1 MSTDMRLK
9 DKVAV
14 VTGGSRGIGRAIAR
28 RYAGEGALVVVHYG
42 KNAEAA
48 AATVR
53 DIEAAGGKAFAAG
66 AELSSI
72 AEVER
77 FYKQLDDELKKRT
90 GSREF
95 HILVNNAGVA
105 FFRNMEQT
113 MEKEFDELFA
123 VNVKGA
129 FFVAQKALPR
139 LSEKGRIINISSGVS
154 KRPSK
159 DLIAYTMTKA
169 ALDAMTVALAAD
181 VGKRGITVNTIAPG
195 YTETD
200 INSQMLSDP
209 EVRKRIS
216 GMTALGRIGDV
227 EDIAGVAVFL
237 ASDESAWVTGQYIEA
252 SGGLML

>member
-1 MSTDMRLK
+1 MRLK

-28 RYAGEGALVVVHYG
+28 RFAQEGALVAVHYG

-53 DIEAAGGKAFAAG
+53 DIEAAGGKAFAIG
-66 AELSSI
+66 AELSAM
-72 AEVER
+72 AEIER

-113 MEKEFDELFA
+113 SEKEFDELFN

-129 FFVAQKALPR
+129 FFVTQKALPR
-139 LSEKGRIINISSGVS
+139 LREKGHVINISSGVS

-159 DLIAYTMTKA
+159 DLIAYSMTKA
-169 ALDAMTVALAAD
+169 ALDAMTVALAGEL
-181 VGKRGITVNTIAPG
+181 GKRGITVNTIAPG
-195 YTETD
+195 YTATD
-200 INSQMLSDP
+200 INAEMLKDP

-216 GMTALGRIGDV
+216 GMTVMGRIGDV
-227 EDIAGVAVFL
+227 EDIAGVALFL
-237 ASDESAWVTGQYIEA
+237 ASDESAWVTAQYIEA

>member
-1 MSTDMRLK
+1 VRLK

-28 RYAGEGALVVVHYG
+28 RFAQEGALVAVHYG

-53 DIEAAGGKAFAAG
+53 DIEAAGGKAFAIG
-66 AELSSI
+66 AELSAM
-72 AEVER
+72 AEIER

-113 MEKEFDELFA
+113 SEKEFDELFN

-129 FFVAQKALPR
+129 FFVTQKALPR
-139 LSEKGRIINISSGVS
+139 LREKGHVINISSGVS

-159 DLIAYTMTKA
+159 DLIAYSMTKA
-169 ALDAMTVALAAD
+169 ALDAMTVALAGEL
-181 VGKRGITVNTIAPG
+181 GKRGITVNTIAPG
-195 YTETD
+195 YTATD
-200 INSQMLSDP
+200 INAEMLKDP

-216 GMTALGRIGDV
+216 GMTVMGRIGDV
-227 EDIAGVAVFL
+227 EDIAGVALFL
-237 ASDESAWVTGQYIEA
+237 ASDESAWVTAQYIEA